1 MSVSCGI
8 VGLPRVG
15 KTTLFNAL
23 TAAQAEAGGFSASKE
38 PNVAMLEVPDPNL
51 ERIASFIPTK
61 KLVPA
66 TVKIV
71 DIVGLPEGASRGE
84 GVGNR
89 FLAHIR
95 ETDAIL
101 HVVQCFSGPNV
112 MREGPIDA
120 KHDIEVLELELAM
133 ADLETLSRALDR
145 VAKKAK
151 SGAKEA
157 LLEREVAE
165 RAKDALER
173 GESLRA
179 MDWKKPGLEVL
190 RTLCLLSMKPV
201 LYVANVGDD
210 DLKGEGRE
218 VAAVA
223 RRAEET
229 GSRWLALCSDLECE
243 HVDACPRRTARPS
256 CPSTARGLALPRP
269 ARGLHAPRP
278 ADLLHRARREVRAW
292 TVHAGDTAPVAAGKI
307 HTDFQKASSA
317 WRSIPSRTLVA
328 QRTEAA
334 HTFRRQDA
342 HGRPRLRHAEDD
354 VCHFLVGKQGA
365 ELPAGL
371 APGKP
376 FQGDRRRAGTF
387 RRAGD
392 APGSAGLR
400 SCGEQGLPTPSPA
413 AYPERTGLFQNLPG
427 RGFVA
432 TPGRARAV
440 RACTSFL
447 SRNLQPHEPAFLAH
461 RPGERLR
468 DTLRR
473 CSDRS
478 VPHLLE

>member
-51 ERIASFIPTK
+51 ERIASYIPTK

-71 DIVGLPEGASRGE
+71 DIVGLQEGASRGE

-101 HVVQCFSGPNV
+101 QVVQCFSGANV

-133 ADLETLSRALDR
+133 ADLETLARALDR

-157 LLEREVAE
+157 ILEREVSE

-173 GESLRA
+173 GEILRS
-179 MDWKKPGLEVL
+179 MEWRKPELEVL

-210 DLKGEGRE
+210 DLRGAGPQ

-229 GSRWLALCSDLECE
+229 GSRWLALCADLECE
-243 HVDACPRRTARPS
+243 LRRMPAEDRAS
-256 CPSTARGLALPRP
+256 FMLEYGVEELALPHVLRE
-269 ARGLHAPRP
+269 AYSLLGLQTFYTAGEK
-278 ADLLHRARREVRAW
+278 EVRAW

-307 HTDFQKASSA
+307 HTDFQKSFIRLEVYSVED
-317 WRSIPSRTLVA
+317 LVL

-334 HTFRRQDA
+334 IRSAGKMRTE
-342 HGRPRLRHAEDD
+342 GRDYVMQEDD
-354 VCHFLVGKQGA
+354 VCHFLVGK
-365 ELPAGL
+365 
-371 APGKP
+371 
-376 FQGDRRRAGTF
+376 
-387 RRAGD
+387 
-392 APGSAGLR
+392 
-400 SCGEQGLPTPSPA
+400 
-413 AYPERTGLFQNLPG
+413 
-427 RGFVA
+427 
-432 TPGRARAV
+432 
-440 RACTSFL
+440 
-447 SRNLQPHEPAFLAH
+447 
-461 RPGERLR
+461 
-468 DTLRR
+468 
-473 CSDRS
+473 
-478 VPHLLE
+478 